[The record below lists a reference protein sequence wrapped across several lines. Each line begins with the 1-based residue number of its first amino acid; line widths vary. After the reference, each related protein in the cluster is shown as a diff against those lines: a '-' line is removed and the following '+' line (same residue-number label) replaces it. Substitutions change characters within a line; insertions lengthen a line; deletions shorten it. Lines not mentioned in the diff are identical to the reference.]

1 MSPAIPDHALTI
13 LQEGK
18 IALRGEFMW
27 GSNYTYLAQVQH
39 GGEELPAVYKP
50 TKGVR
55 QLWDFSSSS
64 LARREVAA
72 FLVSQALGWELVPP
86 SAYRRDAPLG
96 PGSLQLY
103 IDHDPEYHYFNFR
116 PEDRQRLRPTVLFD
130 LLVNNADRKG
140 SHVLLDADGHL
151 WLIDHGICFHVDDK
165 LRTVIWDFA
174 GEEIPD
180 KLLANLRLFHQKLT
194 LQQGSRSEIGD
205 SDLSRQISHY
215 LSASEIAALARRAEE
230 LIASGC
236 FPNPDSSRRQYPWPP
251 V

>member
-1 MSPAIPDHALTI
+1 MSPTPPDQILTV

-39 GGEELPAVYKP
+39 GGIVLPTVYKP

-72 FLVSQALGWELVPP
+72 YLVSQALGWELVPP
-86 SAYRRDAPLG
+86 TAYRRDGPLG
-96 PGSLQLY
+96 SGSLQLF
-103 IDHDPEYHYFNFR
+103 IEHDPEYHYFNFSA
-116 PEDRQRLRPTVLFD
+116 EDRQRLRPTALFD

-140 SHVLLDADGHL
+140 SHILLDADRHL

-174 GEEIPD
+174 GEEIPS
-180 KLLANLRLFHQKLT
+180 KLRQDLSSLYNKLVP
-194 LQQGSRSEIGD
+194 QQGNRIDVEE
-205 SDLSRQISHY
+205 SDLVRQLGHY
-215 LSASEIAALARRAEE
+215 LNAAEIDVLAHRTQD
-230 LIASGC
+230 LVDSGC
-236 FPNPDSSRRQYPWPP
+236 FPNPDPSRRQFPWPP

>member
-1 MSPAIPDHALTI
+1 
-13 LQEGK
+13 
-18 IALRGEFMW
+18 MW

-39 GGEELPAVYKP
+39 GSEVLPAVYKP

-72 FLVSQALGWELVPP
+72 YLVSQALGWELVPP
-86 SAYRRDAPLG
+86 TAYRRDGPLG
-96 PGSLQLY
+96 SGSLQLF
-103 IDHDPEYHYFNFR
+103 IEHDPEYHYFNFSA
-116 PEDRQRLRPTVLFD
+116 EDRQRLRPTALFD

-140 SHVLLDADGHL
+140 SHILLDADRHL

-174 GEEIPD
+174 GEEIPS
-180 KLLANLRLFHQKLT
+180 KLRQDLSSLYNKLVP
-194 LQQGSRSEIGD
+194 QQGNRIDVEE
-205 SDLSRQISHY
+205 SDLVRQLGHY
-215 LSASEIAALARRAEE
+215 LNAAEIDVLAHRTQD
-230 LIASGC
+230 LVDSGC
-236 FPNPDSSRRQYPWPP
+236 FPNPDPSRRQFPWPP